1 MSTVGTRVIR
11 GPDWAGKSEDS
22 GAGSLGTVVAE
33 YHTKAK
39 VKVVWDVGN
48 QGIYKAGADGKHELY
63 IYDNAP
69 TGVIQ
74 NGVACDSCK
83 KNPIVGIRWK
93 CRQCH
98 DFDLCTPCYMKQRH
112 SSDHTFLR
120 YMTEVSTV
128 TPVSSQGRSKKIQ
141 LHGILPGSDVTRGL
155 DWEWGDDDGGN
166 NSSGTVEKLTKWG
179 SNSYR
184 GGVRIK
190 WSNGIRKD
198 CRIGGDGRVDLTL
211 IGESTTHHCFPELLP
226 VLDITRSAEDELK
239 IGDKVIIMDDAVTV
253 EKVLKEWSGAWN
265 ATVRKYIGEQ
275 GTVIDLKGHRLVVIQ
290 YRDLQKWTM
299 FRHLLVKTHSL
310 KEGDLIRIIDTPD
323 GKMEKLQKGHG
334 GWNSVMTTIKGK
346 PAKVERIDKDRD
358 IIVKFLGNE
367 MHLNPVCCDP
377 IDIVSLSES
386 ELSVINEEGPVS
398 TSSSTSSSSGFVSGS
413 DKIQENIQ
421 EAVLQILQM
430 GIGSK
435 GDLVAAAAQGDLT
448 LVQKL
453 VKRDPSKVD
462 NMVKEKTALQMA
474 CYKGHKKIVEY
485 LISNNASPELAD
497 SDGDT
502 PLHLAVSGQQFRVVK
517 ILCEKGVN
525 VNQGNK
531 KKQTPFHLAICHNNY
546 EIAEYL
552 VSKDCNVNTQDE
564 DGDTP
569 LHEILDDPVEL
580 NDSMI
585 NMMLSLDSLRLDIKN
600 GAGFT
605 AIHSAILNGIKKRV
619 FERLIKKVKKLDS
632 LKTSTGNYTPL
643 HIAAVNAKMELAAPM
658 IKEGH
663 AVDVNDDDG
672 RTPLHLAV
680 IKKSEPMI
688 DLLLANNADINSK
701 DNNGDTPAH
710 LSVTKVSIDQTV
722 VAKFTR
728 TVDESLDIP
737 YILVLQGAR
746 LDIKNRS
753 GKTPL
758 DLIQN
763 VDRRDELYRIW
774 LKLRK
779 ECTGTDC
786 DTPFYWK
793 SMKSSDR
800 YIRVELTPSTKGAS
814 DERERILNL
823 FNKTSGNRRVIK
835 LERIQNI
842 DRWEAYAIKKKSLER
857 SYGVGLANER
867 HLFHGTKPEK
877 VESIISQG
885 LDCRLVQNGLHGDGA
900 YFALESK
907 LSDGYTEEDDD
918 GNRYIFVAKVLV
930 GKSCLGKRGMKRP
943 TVMDKKRQD
952 TFYDSAVDSDDEPRI
967 FVLFD
972 NSQIYVEYL
981 ITYR

>member
-1 MSTVGTRVIR
+1 MTSVGTRVIR

-22 GAGSLGTVVAE
+22 GAGSLGTVVTA
-33 YHTKAK
+33 YNSKAK

-63 IYDNAP
+63 VYDNAP
-69 TGVIQ
+69 TGVVQDRI
-74 NGVACDSCK
+74 GCDSCEEL
-83 KNPIVGIRWK
+83 PIVGIRWK

-98 DFDLCTPCYMKQRH
+98 DFDLCTPCYMKQKH
-112 SSDHTFLR
+112 SIDHTFLR
-120 YMTEVSTV
+120 YLTEVSTV
-128 TPVSSQGRSKKIQ
+128 TPVSSQGRSKKIR

-155 DWEWGDDDGGN
+155 DWEWGNDDGGN
-166 NSSGTVEKLTKWG
+166 NSGGTVEKLTKWG

-184 GGVRIK
+184 GGALIE
-190 WSNGIRKD
+190 WSNGSRKD
-198 CRIGGDGRVDLTL
+198 CRMGGDGRVDLTL
-211 IGESTTHHCFPELLP
+211 IGESTIHHCFPELLP
-226 VLDITRSAEDELK
+226 VLDITRTAEDELK

-253 EKVLKEWSGAWN
+253 EKVLKELKGFWN
-265 ATVRKYIGEQ
+265 EAIKKYIGEQ
-275 GTVIDLKGHRLVVIQ
+275 GTVIACKGNRLVVIQ
-290 YRDLQKWTM
+290 YRNLQKWTI
-299 FRHLLVKTHSL
+299 FRSLLVKTHSL
-310 KEGDLIRIIDTPD
+310 KEGDLIRIIDTTD
-323 GKMEKLQKGHG
+323 GKMEKLQEGHG
-334 GWNSVMTTIKGK
+334 GWISEMKVIKGK
-346 PAKVERIDKDRD
+346 PAKIERIDGDGD
-358 IIVKFLGNE
+358 VIVKLLGDE
-367 MHLNPVCCDP
+367 LYLNPACCDP

-386 ELSVINEEGPVS
+386 ELSAVSQEGPAS
-398 TSSSTSSSSGFVSGS
+398 TSSSTSSSSGFISGS
-413 DKIQENIQ
+413 DNIQENIQ
-421 EAVLQILQM
+421 EAVLQLLQM

-435 GDLVAAAAQGDLT
+435 GDLVAAAAQGDLP

-453 VKRDPSKVD
+453 VTQDPSKVD

-474 CYKGHKKIVEY
+474 CYKGHDKIVKY

-497 SDGDT
+497 NDGDT
-502 PLHLAVSGQQFRVVK
+502 PLHLAVSGTQFRVVK
-517 ILCEKGVN
+517 LLCEKGVN
-525 VNQGNK
+525 VNQVNK
-531 KKQTPFHLAICHNNY
+531 KRQTPFHLAVCHNNY

-552 VSKDCNVNTQDE
+552 VNKNCDVNTQDE

-569 LHEILDDPVEL
+569 LHEILDDPDEL

-585 NMMLSLDSLRLDIKN
+585 NMMLSLDLRFDIKN
-600 GAGFT
+600 RSGFT
-605 AIHSAILNGIKKRV
+605 AIHCAILNGIKKRV

-632 LKTSTGNYTPL
+632 LKTSIGSYTPL

-663 AVDVNDDDG
+663 AVDVNDADG

-688 DLLLANNADINSK
+688 DLLLANNAQIDSQ

-710 LSVTKVSIDQTV
+710 LSVTKVTIDQTLK
-722 VAKFTR
+722 AKFTR

-737 YILVLQGAR
+737 YILVNQGAR
-746 LDIKNRS
+746 LDIKNKR

-763 VDRRDELYRIW
+763 VDRRDELSRIW

-779 ECTGTDC
+779 EGTGSDS
-786 DTPFYWK
+786 DIPAYWK

-800 YIRVELTPSTKGAS
+800 FIRVELTPDTKGAS

-823 FNKTSGNRRVIK
+823 FNKTSGNSRVMK

-842 DRWEAYAIKKKSLER
+842 DRWEAYAVKKKSLER
-857 SYGVGLANER
+857 TYGVGLANER
-867 HLFHGTKPEK
+867 HLFHGTKPEIVK
-877 VESIISQG
+877 FIISQG
-885 LDCRLVQNGLHGDGA
+885 LDSRLVQNGLYGDGA
-900 YFALESK
+900 YFALQSK

-930 GKSCLGKRGMKRP
+930 GKSCQGKKGMKRP
-943 TVMDKKRQD
+943 PPMDEEKQD
-952 TFYDSAVDSDDEPRI
+952 TFYDSAVDNDDEPRI